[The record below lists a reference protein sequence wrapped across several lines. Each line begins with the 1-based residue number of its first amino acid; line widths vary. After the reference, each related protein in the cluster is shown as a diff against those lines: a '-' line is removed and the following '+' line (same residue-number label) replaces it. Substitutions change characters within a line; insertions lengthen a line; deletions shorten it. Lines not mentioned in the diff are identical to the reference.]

1 MVYFKDTFPFHTC
14 PTLQQRN
21 ARART
26 TFTLSWLRPDTTIP
40 PVSDLGWRACEWG
53 RPSGP
58 RTSDSTPRARA
69 SGMWCKGWLA
79 GPPCQRERACGLPLG
94 WRSGWGG
101 GPAIRP
107 RWTWNGPEVAQTTI
121 CLLYVFFFC
130 FVFYLSFQIQT
141 GFWSLNSNQM
151 RNLKIQHGARIYFYL
166 FTYFL
171 SNWMPL

>member
-14 PTLQQRN
+14 PTRQQRN
-21 ARART
+21 ARACA
-26 TFTLSWLRPDTTIP
+26 TFTLSWLRPDTAIP
-40 PVSDLGWRACEWG
+40 PVSDPGRPACGWG

-69 SGMWCKGWLA
+69 SGMWCEGWLEC
-79 GPPCQRERACGLPLG
+79 PPCERESAWGLSLD

-107 RWTWNGPEVAQTTI
+107 RCTWNGSEVAQTTI
-121 CLLYVFFFC
+121 CLLYVFFC

-141 GFWSLNSNQM
+141 VFWNLNSNQM
-151 RNLKIQHGARIYFYL
+151 RNLNIQHWCKNIFLFIYL
-166 FTYFL
+166 FL
-171 SNWMPL
+171 I